1 MTAKKAAKGAKPT
14 KMQQAKQA
22 LMQKRQAPP
31 VDAKN
36 MTELRS
42 ATIQQA
48 QKYKYPF
55 QQVKHKVLL
64 FAGIAVAI
72 ALVSFV
78 ALSYYALYV
87 GQSTSD
93 FYYTAMKAVP
103 IPVAS
108 VDGQKVAYSDYLRR
122 VRASTQYIERQE
134 ERDFSTEDGQRE
146 LNYIKRASMD
156 EAQRSAFAMKITKEK
171 KIIIEHDAINEEL
184 QRNLRSA
191 SGATLSERAFE
202 ASIRNYY
209 GWDLNDYRRAIY
221 ERLVLK
227 EAMFQVDDRAEAK
240 VQEIMQNLSADAS
253 VGNFVALAKLQ
264 SEDEDTK
271 ASGGEVG
278 WISVNDVDNDGLIAA
293 AKTLGKDQI
302 SGIIRGLDAYYIIQ
316 LIEKNDASVSF
327 RKIKIALTEFN
338 TRLDALREQ
347 GKIREFITI
356 KRDE

>member
-1 MTAKKAAKGAKPT
+1 MMKKATMGTKPT
-14 KMQQAKQA
+14 KMQQAKQV
-22 LMQKRQAPP
+22 LTQRRQSPS
-31 VDAKN
+31 VNTKN
-36 MTELRS
+36 MTEFRS
-42 ATIQQA
+42 TTIQQA

-55 QQVKHKVLL
+55 QQVKHKVLF
-64 FAGIAVAI
+64 FAGVAVVV
-72 ALVSFV
+72 ALVLFV

-87 GQSTSD
+87 RQNTSD
-93 FYYTAMKAVP
+93 FYYTAMKVVP

-156 EAQRSAFAMKITKEK
+156 EAQRSAFAMKIAREK
-171 KIIIEHDAINEEL
+171 KLTVGSAAVNDEL

-209 GWDLNDYRRAIY
+209 GWDLSDYRRAIY
-221 ERLVLK
+221 ERLVLQ

-240 VQEIMQNLSADAS
+240 AQEIMQNLSANAS
-253 VGNFVALAKLQ
+253 VDNFVVLAKEQ
-264 SEDEDTK
+264 SEDEETK
-271 ASGGEVG
+271 ESGGEVG
-278 WISVNDVDNDGLIAA
+278 WISANDVDNDGLIAA
-293 AKTLGKDQI
+293 AKALEKDQI

-316 LIEKNDASVSF
+316 LIEKNDVSVSF

-338 TRLDALREQ
+338 AQFDALRER
-347 GKIREFITI
+347 GKIYEYITI
-356 KRDE
+356 KSDE